1 MVTDKLIDQV
11 FIPLQIRIE
20 FDIFHENLKRFIM
33 EENAKKLYRIYILTN
48 KNHKYEDYYEY
59 YLYLILCSFKYNFK
73 VMSEKI
79 TRELNKFVNII
90 NNSRNNIEYFDAYIK
105 ILYMPTFMLYGRGKY
120 KYMYWY
126 YIYKIILTT
135 KIL

>member
-1 MVTDKLIDQV
+1 
-11 FIPLQIRIE
+11 
-20 FDIFHENLKRFIM
+20 
-33 EENAKKLYRIYILTN
+33 
-48 KNHKYEDYYEY
+48 
-59 YLYLILCSFKYNFK
+59 
-73 VMSEKI
+73 MSEKI

-90 NNSRNNIEYFDAYIK
+90 NNNRNNIEYFDAYIK
-105 ILYMPTFMLYGRGKY
+105 ILYMPTFMLYGLGKY

>member
-1 MVTDKLIDQV
+1 
-11 FIPLQIRIE
+11 
-20 FDIFHENLKRFIM
+20 
-33 EENAKKLYRIYILTN
+33 
-48 KNHKYEDYYEY
+48 
-59 YLYLILCSFKYNFK
+59 
-73 VMSEKI
+73 MSEKI

-90 NNSRNNIEYFDAYIK
+90 NNSRNNIEYFDTYIR
-105 ILYMPTFMLYGRGKY
+105 ILYMPTFILYGRGKY

>member
-1 MVTDKLIDQV
+1 
-11 FIPLQIRIE
+11 
-20 FDIFHENLKRFIM
+20 
-33 EENAKKLYRIYILTN
+33 
-48 KNHKYEDYYEY
+48 
-59 YLYLILCSFKYNFK
+59 
-73 VMSEKI
+73 MSEKI

-105 ILYMPTFMLYGRGKY
+105 ISLMPTFILYGRGKY

-126 YIYKIILTT
+126 YIYKIMLTT